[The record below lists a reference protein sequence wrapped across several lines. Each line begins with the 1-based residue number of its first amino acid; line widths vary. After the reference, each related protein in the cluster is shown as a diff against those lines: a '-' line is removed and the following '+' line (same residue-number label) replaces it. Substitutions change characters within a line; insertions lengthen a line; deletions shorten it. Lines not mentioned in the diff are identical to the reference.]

1 MAEENSSE
9 ICPEPI
15 SETKEDDV
23 SPVCTEICP
32 NPIIEPE
39 AAEINFSELIGPIY
53 KTLPESIK
61 KQYQTRLTNNKITST
76 FSAGSRFVLNKSIHE
91 DEGNAEKAHAI
102 ILKVQAS
109 YIKKRELCRLKQ
121 KEQRDA
127 LKTLTKEKLPP
138 VEQVIEDNLPEVN
151 QPEVNQPK
159 KIEIPSDLMDAY
171 LPKTNKQ
178 VKPISARERVRPH
191 KLSIE
196 PRQKKS
202 GVLDLF
208 R

>member
-1 MAEENSSE
+1 MFLFWMR
-9 ICPEPI
+9 
-15 SETKEDDV
+15 TDV
-23 SPVCTEICP
+23 SD
-32 NPIIEPE
+32 
-39 AAEINFSELIGPIY
+39 
-53 KTLPESIK
+53 
-61 KQYQTRLTNNKITST
+61 
-76 FSAGSRFVLNKSIHE
+76 GSRFVLNKSIHE

-171 LPKTNKQ
+171 LPKTNEQ
-178 VKPISARERVRPH
+178 VKPR